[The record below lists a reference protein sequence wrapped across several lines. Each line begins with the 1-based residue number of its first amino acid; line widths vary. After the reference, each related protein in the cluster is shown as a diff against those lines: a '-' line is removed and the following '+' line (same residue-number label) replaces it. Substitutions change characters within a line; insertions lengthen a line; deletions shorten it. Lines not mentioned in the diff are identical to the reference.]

1 MRLADGGC
9 IEFESRREV
18 DHISAALQEWLKRNP
33 DNAKTEDVKV
43 MIDKLETLYM
53 CW

>member
-33 DNAKTEDVKV
+33 DNAKTGQSRVS
-43 MIDKLETLYM
+43 LQAHSS
-53 CW
+53 

>member
-18 DHISAALQEWLKRNP
+18 DHIYQIEQKGGRNYERKEK
-33 DNAKTEDVKV
+33 DF
-43 MIDKLETLYM
+43 
-53 CW
+53 